1 VTLKALIFFNI
12 ALAICT
18 ATMEHTFEPCC
29 FGIYEVRGVKK
40 WKKENCLLKN
50 IDGVEP
56 EDMLGGEQVAAE
68 MTNGVSNC

>member
-1 VTLKALIFFNI
+1 
-12 ALAICT
+12 
-18 ATMEHTFEPCC
+18 MEHTFEPCC